1 MPTTHVQV
9 VHPLALRGGLVALLL
24 ALPLLPALL
33 VASTTETGG
42 SEALRPAAAPL
53 AADPCDLDMVTCDSG
68 STR

>member
-1 MPTTHVQV
+1 MLSLPATGRDWR
-9 VHPLALRGGLVALLL
+9 AFCALLL
-24 ALPLLPALL
+24 ALLLLPALL